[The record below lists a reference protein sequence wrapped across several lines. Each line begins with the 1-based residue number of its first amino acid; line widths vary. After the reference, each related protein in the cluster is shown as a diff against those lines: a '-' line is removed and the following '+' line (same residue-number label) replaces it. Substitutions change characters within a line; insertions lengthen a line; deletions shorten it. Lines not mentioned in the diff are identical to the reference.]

1 MTHVQNDVFA
11 LILHKLH
18 YIIRIFDDL
27 MFDVLPRRLADS
39 GSVKMSPFIS
49 QVFNLRLPVCPSVSN
64 IRLGLR
70 FNSFPCFL
78 AGRPLPVCGAGAV
91 GSQLSNNSISNV
103 IMVKN
108 GGLTPKLPCFSN
120 GLMTNEQVAV

>member
-1 MTHVQNDVFA
+1 M
-11 LILHKLH
+11 
-18 YIIRIFDDL
+18 
-27 MFDVLPRRLADS
+27 
-39 GSVKMSPFIS
+39 
-49 QVFNLRLPVCPSVSN
+49 SN
-64 IRLGLR
+64 IRFGLR

>member
-49 QVFNLRLPVCPSVSN
+49 QVFNLRLPV
-64 IRLGLR
+64 
-70 FNSFPCFL
+70 
-78 AGRPLPVCGAGAV
+78 
-91 GSQLSNNSISNV
+91 SQWLSHC
-103 IMVKN
+103 VKY
-108 GGLTPKLPCFSN
+108 
-120 GLMTNEQVAV
+120 QVWIEI